1 MSQFFVFVFAFSAYV
16 VFAWTYF
23 GILCVLAEIY
33 LSFFFFLWK
42 SVFALMFV
50 LKQMSL
56 NFIMHIMF
64 GTDAGICQNQKYF
77 NNYQGEITGYHENQ
91 ALFLFFYVNV
101 I

>member
-1 MSQFFVFVFAFSAYV
+1 MDIFWHSLCSGRDIFIFF
-16 VFAWTYF
+16 
-23 GILCVLAEIY
+23 LL
-33 LSFFFFLWK
+33 LWK

-56 NFIMHIMF
+56 NFVMHIMF

-77 NNYQGEITGYHENQ
+77 NNYQGEITEYHEYQ
-91 ALFLFFYVNV
+91 AICFVFCFFFDVNV